1 MKNIIKTLALITIG
15 VVLGRVSKNELTLNI
30 NYKKIT
36 DRLGL

>member
-1 MKNIIKTLALITIG
+1 MKNIIKVTALIATGIVIG
-15 VVLGRVSKNELTLNI
+15 RLSKNELTLNI